1 MISALNTC
9 LVIHQRKA
17 KVLRES
23 GLKSKQSQELYIR
36 LLLHFAGTKFISRVD
51 YFSFFFT
58 KSIIVWGSCN
68 CIRTFHCALVGP
80 SRCFFSCCHSSG
92 SLRGASNNDFLD
104 GFGHH
109 FLIKGEHDQ
118 AKAGKKYCS
127 SEFGKHVTYTFVV
140 AMLSQD

>member
-51 YFSFFFT
+51 YFSFFLQNQSLSGVHAIALEL
-58 KSIIVWGSCN
+58 SIVLW
-68 CIRTFHCALVGP
+68 
-80 SRCFFSCCHSSG
+80 
-92 SLRGASNNDFLD
+92 
-104 GFGHH
+104 
-109 FLIKGEHDQ
+109 
-118 AKAGKKYCS
+118 
-127 SEFGKHVTYTFVV
+127 
-140 AMLSQD
+140 